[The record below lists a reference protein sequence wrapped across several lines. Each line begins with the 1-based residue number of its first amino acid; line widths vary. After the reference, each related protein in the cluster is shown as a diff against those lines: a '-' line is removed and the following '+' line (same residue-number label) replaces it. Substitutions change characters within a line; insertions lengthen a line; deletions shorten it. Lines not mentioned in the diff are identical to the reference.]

1 MRIRK
6 LKDCPEFLAGDRSR
20 LRELAH
26 PDRDYPFD
34 ARYSLA
40 HAIVDTGGKT
50 DPHRLKSDELYY
62 ILSGVGILHINA
74 ESAMVEPADAIEIPP
89 GATQWIENTGS
100 APLVFLCI
108 VDPAW
113 RVEDEEVIR

>member
-6 LKDCPEFLAGDRSR
+6 LKDCTEFVAGDMSR
-20 LRELAH
+20 LRELVH

-40 HAIVDTGGKT
+40 HATVEPGRATAR
-50 DPHRLKSDELYY
+50 HRLSSSEMYY
-62 ILSGVGILHINA
+62 VLGGMGRIHIDA
-74 ESAMVEPADAIEIPP
+74 EAAIIEMGDAVEIPA
-89 GATQWIENTGS
+89 GAVQWIENTGS

-113 RVEDEEVIR
+113 REEDEEIL